1 MIDKRQPRVS
11 ISADSIGNLICVT
24 MAISEQVNDEKASA
38 MQRVHTL
45 YALMRMNG
53 VKVDFEWADPDFCWE
68 AKKWSPLKSVTIAGK
83 RYEVNAFRWEEGDC

>member
-1 MIDKRQPRVS
+1 MTIDKREPRVS

-24 MAISEQVNDEKASA
+24 MAISEQFVDERASA
-38 MQRVHTL
+38 LQRVRTL

-68 AKKWSPLKSVTIAGK
+68 AKKWSPLKAITIAGQ
-83 RYEVNAFRWEEGDC
+83 RYEVHGGEQA